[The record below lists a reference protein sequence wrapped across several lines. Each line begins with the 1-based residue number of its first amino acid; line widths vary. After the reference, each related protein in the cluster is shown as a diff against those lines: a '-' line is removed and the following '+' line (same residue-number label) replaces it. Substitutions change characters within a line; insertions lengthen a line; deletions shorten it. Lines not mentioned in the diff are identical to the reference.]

1 MGQWWETARTMGHVR
16 KTTME
21 QLLEMD
27 IHGNI
32 EHYIYSHLEGLGHIQ
47 KTKKN
52 CGPRKLHQRENHLHF
67 ATVNCLNSI
76 QESQGIGDDGPLG
89 MWSILIRAWEG
100 QSSAIQCPNWG
111 IRVGMNDDSEV
122 RISPS
127 WGEKSWCLGVAVQLS
142 AAIERCSAVPCHRS
156 CAAGL
161 SAPQKNRA
169 SLHGQSRKKGLKSR
183 FVSRRSTDFCLEKYG
198 RMVNWQIQRSTELLV
213 WYVLYSLVNMLVCV
227 CSVSLCWCICFLQ
240 AMFVLRRV
248 GIYRFV
254 ATSGFATHDDWKRKR
269 HVQRLLH
276 PLAFTCSIVV
286 CTLRFLTDPIRIN
299 SCCFKYSGVVN
310 SSQYNT
316 SNVEDWLK
324 RKANKHM
331 VKLDTQI

>member
-1 MGQWWETARTMGHVR
+1 MVNKSKSGHLWRGNHGKMIGQWESDGNMMGKVMGKVMGGKRRANDGSMMRTWGKILGTWWNNNGKNDGNMMGKWWDNDGKLR
-16 KTTME
+16 EPWDMYEK
-21 QLLEMD
+21 QLWNNYWKWTSMGTLS
-27 IHGNI
+27 I
-32 EHYIYSHLEGLGHIQ
+32 IYSHLEGLGHIQ
-47 KTKKN
+47 KAKKN

-89 MWSILIRAWEG
+89 MWSILIRAWES

-111 IRVGMNDDSEV
+111 IRVEMNDDSEV

-127 WGEKSWCLGVAVQLS
+127 WGEESWCLGVAVQLS

-213 WYVLYSLVNMLVCV
+213 WYVLYS
-227 CSVSLCWCICFLQ
+227 
-240 AMFVLRRV
+240 
-248 GIYRFV
+248 
-254 ATSGFATHDDWKRKR
+254 
-269 HVQRLLH
+269 
-276 PLAFTCSIVV
+276 
-286 CTLRFLTDPIRIN
+286 
-299 SCCFKYSGVVN
+299 
-310 SSQYNT
+310 
-316 SNVEDWLK
+316 
-324 RKANKHM
+324 
-331 VKLDTQI
+331 